1 MTQFKRSE
9 VSLLVKARSRM
20 LNLKHNFKWQ
30 FRGDVSCPRC
40 DLGTDDENHVFTS
53 CAKLKNLH
61 GKYKIH
67 GFQDVSENINL
78 EKLRKVVWFLREE
91 NLERWVV

>member
-20 LNLKHNFKWQ
+20 LNLKHNFKGQ

-53 CAKLKNLH
+53 CVKLKNLH
-61 GKYKIH
+61 GKYEIH

-91 NLERWVV
+91 NLESWVV